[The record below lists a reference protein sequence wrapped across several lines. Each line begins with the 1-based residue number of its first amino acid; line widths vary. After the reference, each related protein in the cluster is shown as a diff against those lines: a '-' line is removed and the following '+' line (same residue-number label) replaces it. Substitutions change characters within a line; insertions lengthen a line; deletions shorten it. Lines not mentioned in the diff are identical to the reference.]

1 MNDNI
6 LSMMLSV
13 IPIALVDTLCEME
26 MSPDYSKAYN
36 EVIRIWN
43 NAFVT
48 YNLPFRMEF
57 DFSISHTN

>member
-1 MNDNI
+1 
-6 LSMMLSV
+6 MLSA
-13 IPIALVDTLCEME
+13 IPIALVDTLCEMGV
-26 MSPDYSKAYN
+26 SPDYNN

-43 NAFVT
+43 NAFVA

>member
-6 LSMMLSV
+6 LSMMLSA
-13 IPIALVDTLCEME
+13 IPIALVDTLCEMGV
-26 MSPDYSKAYN
+26 SPDYNN

-43 NAFVT
+43 NAFVA